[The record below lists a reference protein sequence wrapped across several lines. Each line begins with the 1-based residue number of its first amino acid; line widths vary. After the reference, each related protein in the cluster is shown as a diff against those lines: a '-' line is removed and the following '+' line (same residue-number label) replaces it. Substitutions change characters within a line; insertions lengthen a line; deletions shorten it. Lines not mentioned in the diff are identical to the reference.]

1 MLAVSAKQLYFTT
14 IFVKTKYLYRHYSSY
29 IYQKR
34 WKSVSMWQKT
44 HDKLSSL
51 YIQSYIYISDDNFWQ
66 LKVIMLD
73 YSNFN
78 FCYFITFTSVK
89 SQKYTLNKSKT
100 TCTTN

>member
-29 IYQKR
+29 IYIKKR

-51 YIQSYIYISDDNFWQ
+51 YIQSYIYIYFWW
-66 LKVIMLD
+66 
-73 YSNFN
+73 
-78 FCYFITFTSVK
+78 
-89 SQKYTLNKSKT
+89 
-100 TCTTN
+100 